1 MAQFILVPDGQV
13 ANFKGN
19 AKRGGET
26 LLWKA
31 INPISVKSPV
41 NRSVLPVDILD
52 DEDIIEA
59 FPALDALP
67 QENETEIVF
76 WEWDEDGNISNP

>member
-13 ANFKGN
+13 ENFKGN
-19 AKRGGET
+19 AKRDGET

-31 INPISVKSPV
+31 INPISVKTPP
-41 NRSVLPVDILD
+41 NRSVLPVRVLD
-52 DEDIIEA
+52 DEDIKEA

-67 QENETEIVF
+67 QENESEIEF
-76 WEWDEDGNISNP
+76 WEYDEEGNVIN